1 MEPLSVIFRYMKTKI
16 YLFLLVLAAAGTLMA
31 WTMKESTLVK
41 HVVVFKYKSKA
52 TADEIARV
60 TQAFKDLKGKIPGIV
75 SFEYGEN
82 NSPENL
88 NKGFTHV
95 YLLTFKDAA
104 ARDAYLPHAEH
115 KKFGELLHKLD
126 VLEEPFVVDF
136 QVKE

>member
-1 MEPLSVIFRYMKTKI
+1 MKTRI
-16 YLFLLVLAAAGTLMA
+16 SLIITVLAAAGILTA
-31 WTMKESTLVK
+31 WTMKESSQVK

-52 TADEIARV
+52 TAAEIAQV

-82 NSPENL
+82 NSPEKL

-95 YLLTFKDAA
+95 YLLTFENAA

-115 KKFGELLHKLD
+115 KKFGELLRKLD

-136 QVKE
+136 QVRE